1 MEQNLYQ
8 VLGVAEDADA
18 QTIKNA
24 FRKLAKK
31 YHPDVN
37 GGNAEAEKRFKEVN
51 EAYGILSDEAKKK
64 EYDANLHKSPFG
76 DKAGANAKNA
86 AGSKTKAKTTRRTST
101 NPFDFNMNF
110 EDFFGE
116 GMEYDGKAASS
127 KKEPDFMNVN
137 QQFANFFGF
146 KPK

>member
-8 VLGVAEDADA
+8 ILGVSESADA

-64 EYDANLHKSPFG
+64 EYDDKLHNKGGFAGQKQANTRG
-76 DKAGANAKNA
+76 A
-86 AGSKTKAKTTRRTST
+86 AGSASKAKTTRRTSA
-101 NPFDFNMNF
+101 NPFDFNF

-116 GMEYDGKAASS
+116 GMEYEGKTTSQ